1 LAQRRGILPT
11 RLKEARERKNISQR
25 QLGILAGIHRDSASS
40 RINQYEHGKHEPDYG
55 TLQRLAAVLDV
66 PTAYLYAEDDLLAE
80 VILLLHPT
88 SDAQKRK
95 VLRLLSEK

>member
-1 LAQRRGILPT
+1 MNRASAPNSRRRRST
-11 RLKEARERKNISQR
+11 
-25 QLGILAGIHRDSASS
+25 AS
-40 RINQYEHGKHEPDYG
+40 RPVPVNQYEHGKHEPDYG